1 MKNSISQI
9 KKALIE
15 KKISVGELYD
25 EYLAK
30 AKSGNNNSFN
40 LVIDR
45 ENNISSINDS
55 QNRYDNGNPLPLD
68 GIPLGIKDLF
78 CTKGIRT
85 TASSKILSN
94 FIPNYESF
102 VTQQLLND
110 GSIFI
115 GKNNCDEFAM
125 GSSNETSY
133 FGPVINPW
141 KNKNSQKD
149 NLVPG
154 GSSGG
159 SAAAVAE
166 GSCVASMGTDTGGSI
181 RQPASLCG
189 IVGLKPTFGSC
200 SRWGIVAFASSLDQA
215 GPITRNVSDA
225 ALMLQ
230 VMSGYDP
237 KDSTSSN
244 KDVPNFYNDLGKSI
258 KGIKIGIPEEYN
270 SDGISSDILNA
281 KDMTINFLKENGAE
295 IIPVKLPLTKYSLP
309 VYYIVAPAE
318 ASSNLARYDGVR
330 YGARIDGNSLDEMY
344 ENTRNLGFGD
354 EVKRRIMIGTYVLSS
369 GYYDAYYLKA
379 QKVRRLIKNE
389 FNEIFKQVDYLVT
402 PTTPTTAFKL
412 GSTQDLLTMYLNDVF
427 TVPASLAGIPG
438 ISLPIKLDKNKL
450 PVGIQILGKD
460 FDEQG
465 LLNVAKVIESCASFK
480 DTPNGAAS

>member
-15 KKISVGELYD
+15 KKISVSELYD
-25 EYLAK
+25 EYLVK

-94 FIPNYESF
+94 YIPNYESF

-141 KNKNSQKD
+141 KNQNSQKD

-189 IVGLKPTFGSC
+189 IVGFKAHVWLMFKMGNC
-200 SRWGIVAFASSLDQA
+200 SFCL
-215 GPITRNVSDA
+215 
-225 ALMLQ
+225 
-230 VMSGYDP
+230 
-237 KDSTSSN
+237 
-244 KDVPNFYNDLGKSI
+244 
-258 KGIKIGIPEEYN
+258 
-270 SDGISSDILNA
+270 
-281 KDMTINFLKENGAE
+281 
-295 IIPVKLPLTKYSLP
+295 
-309 VYYIVAPAE
+309 
-318 ASSNLARYDGVR
+318 
-330 YGARIDGNSLDEMY
+330 
-344 ENTRNLGFGD
+344 
-354 EVKRRIMIGTYVLSS
+354 
-369 GYYDAYYLKA
+369 
-379 QKVRRLIKNE
+379 
-389 FNEIFKQVDYLVT
+389 
-402 PTTPTTAFKL
+402 
-412 GSTQDLLTMYLNDVF
+412 
-427 TVPASLAGIPG
+427 
-438 ISLPIKLDKNKL
+438 
-450 PVGIQILGKD
+450 
-460 FDEQG
+460 
-465 LLNVAKVIESCASFK
+465 
-480 DTPNGAAS
+480 